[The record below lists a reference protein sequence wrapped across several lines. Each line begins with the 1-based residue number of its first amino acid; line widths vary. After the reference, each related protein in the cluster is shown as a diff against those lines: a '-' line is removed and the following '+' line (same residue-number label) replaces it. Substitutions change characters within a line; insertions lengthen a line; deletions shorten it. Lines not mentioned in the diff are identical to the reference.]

1 MSLSPSA
8 KKVQRALEAKGF
20 GHLRVVEL
28 PTSTR
33 TAREA
38 AEAVG
43 AEVGQIVKSL
53 VFVGEGGAYLFLVS
67 GRNRLDPSKA
77 QKVTGEALRRAT
89 PEEVRALT
97 GYAIGGVPPVGHDTP
112 LPAFLDQDL
121 LAYPRVWAAG
131 GTPKALFSLTPRELL
146 ALTGAQ
152 VADLKEA

>member
-8 KKVQRALEAKGF
+8 KKVQRLLEEKGF

-33 TAREA
+33 TAQEA

-53 VFVGEGGAYLFLVS
+53 VFLGENGAYLFLIS
-67 GRNRLDPSKA
+67 GKNRLDPFKA
-77 QKVTGEALRRAT
+77 QRATGEALRRAI

-97 GYAIGGVPPVGHDTP
+97 GYAIGGVPPVGHETP

-121 LAYPRVWAAG
+121 LAYPLVWAAG
-131 GTPKALFSLTPRELL
+131 GTPKALFSLTPEELL